1 MMSKLR
7 VHELIGILIV
17 PSTAE
22 YRSSDYSKMSNCKMI
37 INKDCNLKK
46 RRETALCACVDYQV
60 H

>member
-17 PSTAE
+17 PLSAE
-22 YRSSDYSKMSNCKMI
+22 YRSSDYGKTSNCKI
-37 INKDCNLKK
+37 ATSLDEK
-46 RRETALCACVDYQV
+46 RQETALYTCVDYQV